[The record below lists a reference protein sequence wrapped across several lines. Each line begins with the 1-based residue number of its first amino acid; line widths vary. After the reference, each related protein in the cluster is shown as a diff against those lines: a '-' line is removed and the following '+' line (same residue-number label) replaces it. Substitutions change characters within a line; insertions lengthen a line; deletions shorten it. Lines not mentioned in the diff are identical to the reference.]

1 MNVTNPKVAIFFLA
15 FLPQFT
21 DTYWGSIELQVVTL
35 GLLFIA
41 SAFVAFSFISVLA
54 GTISQRLLRSDKAQ
68 VMLNRFAG
76 VVFVERAERR
86 SGCSRPGSC
95 PSAKA
100 IRSKRHGCRFVMA
113 GEKNRESALRITV
126 IPPPVPMTRWSANRV
141 DFMQAATLMKKR
153 SILSNFVALA

>member
-1 MNVTNPKVAIFFLA
+1 LPCRSPRLDQAITE
-15 FLPQFT
+15 PT
-21 DTYWGSIELQVVTL
+21 
-35 GLLFIA
+35 
-41 SAFVAFSFISVLA
+41 
-54 GTISQRLLRSDKAQ
+54 SQRLLRSDKAQ

-95 PSAKA
+95 PSEKA